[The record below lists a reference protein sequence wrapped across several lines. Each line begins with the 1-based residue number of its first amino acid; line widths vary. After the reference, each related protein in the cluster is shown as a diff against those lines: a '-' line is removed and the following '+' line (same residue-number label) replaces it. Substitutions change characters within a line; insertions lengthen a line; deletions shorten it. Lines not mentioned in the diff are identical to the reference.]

1 MLVLYGTVYY
11 NAVEVVAVVLSS
23 KCSMYVIIVVC
34 NSSGVSIELY
44 CIKQGVK
51 LTFFSVATW
60 LLNILK
66 W

>member
-44 CIKQGVK
+44 CK
-51 LTFFSVATW
+51 
-60 LLNILK
+60 
-66 W
+66 